1 MRAATAP
8 RECVG
13 CGLLCRS
20 EFLLTCHMKTCPSCQ
35 PHDRARVVLRRNAAV
50 HVGQKRPRAAA
61 DEPAA
66 EEGLPV
72 DDAPP
77 LAPLRLAV
85 LDPTAAFGNTR
96 TWAFF
101 YHTLHEGGFS
111 HEKATV
117 AIAHELATTS
127 PVPPLLLEARDG
139 LRKGYAIVDRIAEE
153 LGTNFVEHKVS
164 IELSIGSEK
173 LTIVTTLHLRS
184 LMSCAK
190 LLFGR
195 VHGAKHCLPRRVH
208 HEGTRVY
215 SHPMTA
221 QWAERQAPHCPR

>member
-1 MRAATAP
+1 M
-8 RECVG
+8 G
-13 CGLLCRS
+13 
-20 EFLLTCHMKTCPSCQ
+20 
-35 PHDRARVVLRRNAAV
+35 
-50 HVGQKRPRAAA
+50 
-61 DEPAA
+61 
-66 EEGLPV
+66 
-72 DDAPP
+72 
-77 LAPLRLAV
+77 
-85 LDPTAAFGNTR
+85 
-96 TWAFF
+96 
-101 YHTLHEGGFS
+101 
-111 HEKATV
+111 
-117 AIAHELATTS
+117 
-127 PVPPLLLEARDG
+127 ARDG